1 VNPAIADQINH
12 LMQQL
17 QPLPKGMTMLYE
29 QLLTTHAELTTAL
42 STLDT
47 KVQTLTKTMPD
58 LTQLQTQIDAMQQW
72 KTQMGYQ
79 SANANRIRL
88 MIGNRAF
95 DLTKLLE
102 ITVLAIVTAGFTGA
116 FTAALIQHNPRGLNH
131 LNTKINNVQLQLKH
145 QLRNPEP

>member
-42 STLDT
+42 SALDT
-47 KVQTLTKTMPD
+47 KVQTLTKTMPN
-58 LTQLQTQIDAMQQW
+58 LTQLQTQIDTMQQW
-72 KTQMGYQ
+72 TAHQ
-79 SANANRIRL
+79 SANANRIWL

-116 FTAALIQHNPRGLNH
+116 FTAALIQHNPRELNH